1 MATVLIAD
9 DDAAVRRLLS
19 AVLRPRGHTIIE
31 AGNGEQALELAGS
44 ENPELIVSDLM
55 MPAMDGYEL
64 VRRLRI
70 EPRTAQTPV
79 IFLTAEYDD
88 GDATELAR
96 AAGVTRVLRK
106 PCKPSDVLE
115 AVDHALGESPKTDP
129 SAITGSYGVR
139 HVRLMTDK
147 LSRQA
152 EELRAANARLE
163 LHAARLEEEVAE
175 RKRAAQELSH
185 LNRVHAMVSSIN
197 AVIVHVHERDRLLE
211 EACRMAVEHGKFRFA
226 WIGLIDA
233 EARTCTAIAAAGS
246 DPNMSDRLGIPWSI
260 DPTSGRGLVHE
271 AVMMRRAAVC
281 NDIAAVQAQL
291 LFGPELVNAGHRAG
305 IVLPLIVDGKATAV
319 FGLYTSEVG
328 YFNEGET
335 KLLRE
340 LAGQVS
346 FALDHIVKTERLDYL
361 AYYDAL
367 TGLANRTLLLQRLA
381 RDLEAAA
388 SRQHYLA
395 LVVFDID
402 RFENINDSFG
412 RHVGDQVLKTL
423 VGRLMQSLGDPG
435 RAARVGPDEIVAII
449 PEARSEND
457 VARAV
462 TDWSTRIFS
471 APFRTHAA
479 ELRLSGKAGIAMFPA
494 DGAEP
499 ETLLRHAQTA
509 LKKCKATADT
519 HLFYTQDMSSRTA
532 ERLALEIKLRDG
544 LEKEQFVLH
553 YQPKIDTR
561 SGRLVGV
568 EALVRWQSPEL
579 GLVSPAHFIP
589 LMEETGLVVEA
600 GRWALRRAIADRRR
614 WTDAGLQAPRIA
626 INVSTVELRKQDF
639 VEVFAQSLG
648 LGDEDHGIDIEVTE
662 SIIME
667 DVAANIAKLLAIRQ
681 LGVDIAIDDF
691 GTGYSSLAYL
701 ARLPVQMLKIDRTF
715 VSAMLDDASAMTLVS
730 TMISLGRS
738 LKLTVVA
745 EGVELEEQARMLR
758 LLRCDQMQ
766 GYLFDKPLTFEELS
780 ERLKSRRAWTG
791 GRADSRPEM

>member
-19 AVLRPRGHTIIE
+19 AVLRPRGHTVIE
-31 AGNGEQALELAGS
+31 AGNGEQALELAES
-44 ENPELIVSDLM
+44 ENPQLIVSDLL
-55 MPAMDGYEL
+55 MPTMDGYEL

-70 EPRTAQTPV
+70 EPRTALTPV
-79 IFLTAEYDD
+79 IFLTAEYDE

-96 AAGVTRVLRK
+96 SAGVTRVLRK

-115 AVDHALGESPKTDP
+115 AVDHALGESPKTD
-129 SAITGSYGVR
+129 ANEITGSYAVR

-147 LSRQA
+147 LTRQA

-163 LHAARLEEEVAE
+163 SHAARLEVEVAE
-175 RKRAAQELSH
+175 RKRAAEKLSH
-185 LNRVHAMVSSIN
+185 LNRVHAMVSSVN

-211 EACRMAVEHGKFRFA
+211 EACRMAVEHGQFRFA
-226 WIGLIDA
+226 WIGLTDA
-233 EARTCTAIAAAGS
+233 ETKMCTPIACAGI
-246 DPNMSDRLGIPWSI
+246 DPNISRRIGQPAPI
-260 DPTSGRGLVHE
+260 DPVSGRSLLHE
-271 AVMMRRAAVC
+271 ALTLRRAAIC
-281 NDIAAVQAQL
+281 NDIVAAESQL
-291 LFGPELVNAGHRAG
+291 RFGPELVKAGHRAAA
-305 IVLPLIVDGKATAV
+305 VLPLIVDGKAAGV
-319 FGLYTSEVG
+319 FALYTSEPG
-328 YFNEGET
+328 FFNEGEA

-367 TGLANRTLLLQRLA
+367 TGLANRALLLQRLA

-388 SRQHYLA
+388 GRSNYLA

-423 VGRLMQSLGDPG
+423 VGRLMQCLGDPG
-435 RAARVGPDEIVAII
+435 RSARVGPDEIVAII

-462 TDWSTRIFS
+462 IDWSSRIFS
-471 APFRTHAA
+471 DPFHTHAA

-494 DGAEP
+494 DGADP
-499 ETLLRHAQTA
+499 ETLLKHAQTA
-509 LKKCKATADT
+509 LKKCKSTSDAY
-519 HLFYTQDMSSRTA
+519 LFYTQDMSSRTA

-544 LEKEQFVLH
+544 LEKEEFVLH

-561 SGRLVGV
+561 TGRLVGV

-579 GLVSPAHFIP
+579 GLVPPGQFIP
-589 LMEETGLVVEA
+589 LMEETGIIVEA

-614 WTDAGLQAPRIA
+614 WTDAGLQAPRVA
-626 INVSTVELRKQDF
+626 INVSTIELRKQDF
-639 VEVFAQSLG
+639 VAVFAQALE

-667 DVAANIAKLLAIRQ
+667 DVAANIAKLLAIRE

-701 ARLPVQMLKIDRTF
+701 ARLPVQALKIDRTF
-715 VSAMLDDASAMTLVS
+715 VAAMLDDASAMTLVS

-745 EGVELEEQARMLR
+745 EGVEQEEQARMLR

-766 GYLFDKPLTFEELS
+766 GYLFDKPLPFEEIS
-780 ERLKSRRAWTG
+780 ERLKTRRAW
-791 GRADSRPEM
+791 REM

>member
-19 AVLRPRGHTIIE
+19 AVLRPRGHTILE

-44 ENPELIVSDLM
+44 SNPQLIVSDLM
-55 MPAMDGYEL
+55 MPTMDGYEL

-115 AVDHALGESPKTDP
+115 AVDHALGESPQTD
-129 SAITGSYGVR
+129 ANEITGSYAVR

-163 LHAARLEEEVAE
+163 LHASRLEEEVAE
-175 RKRAAQELSH
+175 RKRAAEELSH

-197 AVIVHVHERDRLLE
+197 AVIVHVHERDRLLD

-226 WIGLIDA
+226 WAGLVDA
-233 EARTCTAIAAAGS
+233 EARTCTAIAAAGTDTDTVREPGKS
-246 DPNMSDRLGIPWSI
+246 WSI

-281 NDIAAVQAQL
+281 NDIEAVQGQL
-291 LFGPELVNAGHRAG
+291 LFGTELVKAGHRAG

-319 FGLYTSEVG
+319 FGLYTSEIG
-328 YFNEGET
+328 FFNEGET
-335 KLLRE
+335 RLLRE
-340 LAGQVS
+340 LASQIS

-388 SRQHYLA
+388 SRQHCLA
-395 LVVFDID
+395 LAVFDID

-423 VGRLMQSLGDPG
+423 VGRLLQSLGDPG

-462 TDWSTRIFS
+462 IDWTSRIFS

-494 DGAEP
+494 DGADP

-544 LEKEQFVLH
+544 LEKDEFVLH

-579 GLVSPAHFIP
+579 GLVPPAQFIP
-589 LMEETGLVVEA
+589 LMEETGLIVET
-600 GRWALRRAIADRRR
+600 GRWALRKSIADRRR
-614 WTDAGLQAPRIA
+614 WTDAGLQAPRIS

-639 VEVFAQSLG
+639 VEVFAHTLG

-667 DVAANIAKLLAIRQ
+667 DVAANIAKLLAIRE

-715 VSAMLDDASAMTLVS
+715 VAAMLDDASAMTLVS

-738 LKLTVVA
+738 LKLIVVA
-745 EGVELEEQARMLR
+745 EGVEQEEQARMLR

-766 GYLFDKPLTFEELS
+766 GFLFDKALTFDELS
-780 ERLKSRRAWTG
+780 ERLKSRRGWSG
-791 GRADSRPEM
+791 SRLEM